1 MLLFISHHAND
12 IRLFHYDVISFYVP
26 ARNEQKDCNDKSART
41 YTQSGVWRE
50 CENREKERKR

>member
-26 ARNEQKDCNDKSART
+26 ARNEEKDCNDKSART
-41 YTQSGVWRE
+41 YTQSG
-50 CENREKERKR
+50 ENVRIERKR